1 MPKNKKYM
9 FAEFHSQ
16 KEYQQ
21 SYESVMDNTFKD
33 DRFELVIF
41 IERLR
46 TTMLCSIEPISKTER
61 K

>member
-1 MPKNKKYM
+1 MANIKSKKYM

-21 SYESVMDNTFKD
+21 AYESVMDNTFKD

-46 TTMLCSIEPISKTER
+46 TTILTER